1 MRRKQAESLVAA
13 EHDVQRIEAEYAE
26 AMTDLSSE
34 WTRYQE
40 TQAQNEMLRS
50 ELHSLRALVPGEV
63 WGSDVRFASTSSEM
77 PGLGARLRCSGTD
90 MPSQLLSQDHLALWR
105 RVTGLRVRQLN
116 CT

>member
-13 EHDVQRIEAEYAE
+13 EHEVQRIEAEYAE

-40 TQAQNEMLRS
+40 TQAQNEMLRG

-63 WGSDVRFASTSSEM
+63 WCFEPCYASVSAKLKYAMWGSTYHALPCTF
-77 PGLGARLRCSGTD
+77 
-90 MPSQLLSQDHLALWR
+90 QLAFCHRIACLHG
-105 RVTGLRVRQLN
+105 VG
-116 CT
+116 